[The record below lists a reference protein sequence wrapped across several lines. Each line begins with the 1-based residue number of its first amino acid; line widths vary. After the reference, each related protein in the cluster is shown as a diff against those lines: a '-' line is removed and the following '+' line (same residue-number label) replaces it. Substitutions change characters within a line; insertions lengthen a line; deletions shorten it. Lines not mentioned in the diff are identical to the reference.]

1 MMYEDGH
8 VILRY
13 RDGRIERATA
23 ADVDTT
29 NERLNATLADDSAK
43 IQVAYEDLKAVFFP
57 RVTPDEELPEPQGS
71 LIAVEFDD
79 GEVIRGNATF
89 DPSASGFFLTPLDRS
104 KNERI
109 FVVRSAIA
117 SIEVERL

>member
-1 MMYEDGH
+1 MNYEEGH

-13 RDGRIERATA
+13 RDGRIERATK

-29 NERLNATLADDSAK
+29 NELLNATRADDG
-43 IQVAYEDLKAVFFP
+43 VALQIPYADLKAVFFP
-57 RVTPDEELPEPQGS
+57 RNTPDEELEEPQGS

-89 DPSASGFFLTPLDRS
+89 DPAATGFFLTPLDRS